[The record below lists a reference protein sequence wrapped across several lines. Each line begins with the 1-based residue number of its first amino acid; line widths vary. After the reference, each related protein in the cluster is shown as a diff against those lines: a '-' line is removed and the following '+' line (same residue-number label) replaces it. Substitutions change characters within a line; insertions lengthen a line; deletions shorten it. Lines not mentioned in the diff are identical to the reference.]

1 MLLSYATSR
10 SEDSSSSNATIYWN
24 LPFWSRS
31 IQNVIRLF
39 WYKVLSL
46 NFVPLIFSLT
56 YATKDTTKGYK
67 KGLIFLFCIP
77 KNWYYFGIIFVWK
90 ILFEMKI
97 SLIFG
102 ENSTKCMQN
111 IAKNVSFWWFFMIL
125 NIFCQIFEIPKP
137 LLWVR
142 FPSGVPKS
150 RHRRVCFCYS
160 SGESNGC

>member
-1 MLLSYATSR
+1 MVLSYATSR
-10 SEDSSSSNATIYWN
+10 SEDSSSSNATIYWY

-111 IAKNVSFWWFFMIL
+111 IAKNARYWRYLSIL
-125 NIFCQIFEIPKP
+125 NLLLRIPKP
-137 LLWVR
+137 
-142 FPSGVPKS
+142 PK
-150 RHRRVCFCYS
+150 
-160 SGESNGC
+160 G